1 VLGQPL
7 RRLQQQRAFANP
19 RLAAEQDERARH
31 HAPAQHAVELVD
43 ACGQARFGG
52 VAELGERLRLHGR
65 ALGGRAR
72 SRADAPAPRVGAT
85 TSSCSVFHAPH
96 SGHCPIQ
103 RGVA

>member
-7 RRLQQQRAFANP
+7 RRLQQERAFANP

-52 VAELGERLRLHGR
+52 VAELGERLRLHSRRARRARPLPRGR
-65 ALGGRAR
+65 A
-72 SRADAPAPRVGAT
+72 SPRVGAT